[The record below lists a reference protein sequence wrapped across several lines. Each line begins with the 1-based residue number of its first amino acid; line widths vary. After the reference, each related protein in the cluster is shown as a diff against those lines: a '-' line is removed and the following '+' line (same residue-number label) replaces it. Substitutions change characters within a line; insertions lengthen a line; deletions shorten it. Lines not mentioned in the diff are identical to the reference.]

1 MKTLMILSWYILLS
15 EGGARAETAPAPEF
29 LERAGAQ
36 TLNVGSTALELI
48 EEKNQEN

>member
-29 LERAGAQ
+29 LEKAGAE
-36 TLNVGSTALELI
+36 TAPQPCTFLE
-48 EEKNQEN
+48 ESF